1 MGRAIVA
8 LLALWLLGAFFLPL
22 GGTIHFLPVA
32 ALMLWVIHR
41 AGRSDPSEE

>member
-8 LLALWLLGAFFLPL
+8 LLALWLLGAVFFPL
-22 GGTIHFLPVA
+22 GGTIHFLPIA

-41 AGRSDPSEE
+41 AGRSGPPDG